1 MEKEEGMGEIGQR
14 EGKMKTTSYLSL
26 KVKHGLGLILTQ
38 PYCFQVKSCDSQG
51 QVLQPEN
58 TAKSILK
65 QFIKKKKITLTCH
78 RLPTI
83 SIKL

>member
-65 QFIKKKKITLTCH
+65 QFIKKKKSH
-78 RLPTI
+78 
-83 SIKL
+83 